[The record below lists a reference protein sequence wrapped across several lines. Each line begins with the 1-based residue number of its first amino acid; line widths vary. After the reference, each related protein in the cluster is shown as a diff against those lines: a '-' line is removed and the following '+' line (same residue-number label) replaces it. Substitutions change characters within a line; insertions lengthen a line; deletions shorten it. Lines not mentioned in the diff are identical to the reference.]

1 MRGPAWLVALI
12 ALLAAPAT
20 ARAETLTLS
29 GVLTGA
35 DHQTYREVP
44 FQVPAGTTSVTVA
57 FAYDGKDQK
66 AVVDLGL
73 RDPQR
78 FRGWSGGNKAAFT
91 LTETWATPSYLPGPL
106 PAGRW
111 RLILGVPN
119 LRKGTQAHYT
129 ATITLEHDGVFH
141 GFPGAP
147 VNTGPGWYRGDLHL
161 HTGHSDGSCAAQSGA
176 RVPCPVFRTLEAAVV
191 RGLDFVAVTDHNT
204 SSHFQALAEL
214 QPAYD
219 RLLLIP
225 GREVTTFQGHANII
239 GMTAPLDFQLGGPRA
254 PTFARILDQAERAG
268 ALVSINHP
276 GLPSGEACL
285 GCGWTAPV
293 DFTRIQ
299 AIEAVNGGITSGP
312 LSGIPF
318 WEARLNAGLRI
329 TGVGGSDNHDAGLDP
344 TKAASVGKPTTVV
357 YAESLSQDAILA
369 GIRRGRV
376 FVDVQGTRDRI
387 LDVRLAAGG
396 QLSIRVTHAAGGH
409 LTFSGPGAAGLSSP
423 DLLSVDDART
433 LGVQA
438 TKGWLRVDVT
448 GPDGALWLL
457 GNPVFLEGSQP

>member
-12 ALLAAPAT
+12 ALLAAPAS
-20 ARAETLTLS
+20 ALAETLTLT

-119 LRKGTQAHYT
+119 LRNGTQAHYS
-129 ATITLEHDGVFH
+129 ATITLEHDGAFH

-147 VNTGPGWYRGDLHL
+147 ANTGPGWYRGDLHL

-254 PTFARILDQAERAG
+254 TAASMVRNTGQG
-268 ALVSINHP
+268 ALAP
-276 GLPSGEACL
+276 DCAAQDPSE
-285 GCGWTAPV
+285 WPV
-293 DFTRIQ
+293 CR
-299 AIEAVNGGITSGP
+299 
-312 LSGIPF
+312 
-318 WEARLNAGLRI
+318 
-329 TGVGGSDNHDAGLDP
+329 
-344 TKAASVGKPTTVV
+344 
-357 YAESLSQDAILA
+357 
-369 GIRRGRV
+369 
-376 FVDVQGTRDRI
+376 
-387 LDVRLAAGG
+387 
-396 QLSIRVTHAAGGH
+396 
-409 LTFSGPGAAGLSSP
+409 
-423 DLLSVDDART
+423 
-433 LGVQA
+433 
-438 TKGWLRVDVT
+438 
-448 GPDGALWLL
+448 
-457 GNPVFLEGSQP
+457 

>member
-1 MRGPAWLVALI
+1 MRGRAWLVALI
-12 ALLAAPAT
+12 ALLAAPAV
-20 ARAETLTLS
+20 AETLTLT

-91 LTETWATPSYLPGPL
+91 LTETWATSSYLPGPL

-111 RLILGVPN
+111 RLIMGVPN

-147 VNTGPGWYRGDLHL
+147 ANTGPGWYRGDLHL

-285 GCGWTAPV
+285 GCGWTAMRKPLVISLGIGIFWLAAANASPILATVMIAVMAATAIAAFLLAGEGDPWLQVRPV
-293 DFTRIQ
+293 ALYAGWLTAAAGVGSGVLLGGYGILSNQLAAIVCLVLVLAVALIVQ
-299 AIEAVNGGITSGP
+299 AARPREWGYPVAIIWALVGVIVANASGP
-312 LSGIPF
+312 DWGII
-318 WEARLNAGLRI
+318 ALGLM
-329 TGVGGSDNHDAGLDP
+329 GVA
-344 TKAASVGKPTTVV
+344 V
-357 YAESLSQDAILA
+357 LA
-369 GIRRGRV
+369 LRA
-376 FVDVQGTRDRI
+376 VQGARK
-387 LDVRLAAGG
+387 
-396 QLSIRVTHAAGGH
+396 
-409 LTFSGPGAAGLSSP
+409 GAI
-423 DLLSVDDART
+423 
-433 LGVQA
+433 Q
-438 TKGWLRVDVT
+438 
-448 GPDGALWLL
+448 
-457 GNPVFLEGSQP
+457 